1 MSLIVREDECLADVL
16 RRFSEESWLRGIFVT
31 DAEGRFCGV
40 ITRTDMVHWARLR
53 LGTAL
58 RSVAGIGEN
67 MLRLA
72 TLVQAD
78 RAADAIH
85 PNSQTAKVSLS
96 DPLDLALQIMIRT
109 DLVDIPIVDDDQR
122 IVGDL
127 LFSDVLR
134 YLLRQHRDVC

>member
-1 MSLIVREDECLADVL
+1 MAVQLNPIALWEP
-16 RRFSEESWLRGIFVT
+16 
-31 DAEGRFCGV
+31 AERGRFDRRRRQNGRTLALGSKKSV
-40 ITRTDMVHWARLR
+40 FRTD
-53 LGTAL
+53 GTR
-58 RSVAGIGEN
+58 RSIRHKMPESVQDDSEQS

-78 RAADAIH
+78 TAADAIH
-85 PNSQTAKVSLS
+85 PNSQAAKVALS
-96 DPLDLALQIMIRT
+96 DPLDLALQVMIRT